1 MDDAD
6 ESRAVMVVVTGA
18 GANVGGI
25 VDVVA
30 ASKAGKRAK
39 ASIIGIMV
47 LWSFKGCLRVQY
59 ASDSL

>member
-1 MDDAD
+1 LDDAD

-18 GANVGGI
+18 GAKVGGI
-25 VDVVA
+25 IVVVA
-30 ASKAGKRAK
+30 VSKAGKRVR
-39 ASIIGIMV
+39 ASIIRIMV